1 MNVRIHILLIL
12 FTLLVLGC
20 SNNAGPDD
28 ESSSENI
35 SSSEVLS
42 LSGGGT
48 GDVDSEAGASSETD
62 TVAGESSASTGGE
75 SSEIASG
82 ESSGSTEGSSGGS
95 SIEGAGESSVVGVS
109 SSEGPKEELVEP
121 ADFDDAV
128 VQGYLKDDKLPLLFA
143 NNSRYSDDEIFI
155 AIVADNAP
163 GLHSA
168 PVWYDIAHQTVRL
181 ISASDNTVES
191 PVETDSWKYPE
202 IFTKLSDIPDNT
214 IAMPRLT
221 SAKMF
226 ISFKKMM
233 YIHFH
238 DAGGYAGPSHSNLSD
253 PNHGIRYE
261 TIEFNTSGYIGSTKT
276 AYDQEDGVTYN
287 GVWINTSRVDA
298 YQYPMGVEV
307 FGTDVGGVGND
318 YKKVGEL
325 LEHDE
330 ILNRWN
336 NTVSDPFKEC
346 YNEHK
351 LPAGDGIIYQPSKI
365 PEFGVAG
372 EYKNYF
378 DPYIDEVWT
387 AFRSKK
393 VRFSMFDEGLWEGWV
408 EGDVFMAK
416 QIEKKNGQPGDAS
429 GSIAS
434 KPSTTDVIEGA
445 GVMAAGGMY
454 DKNVQKFVCASL
466 NRGIVNPDAPDGEFQ
481 DWEAADEFFKRDIYN
496 EYVGF
501 FHNPE
506 ISYNSETYAF
516 AYDDVYDLSST
527 IQATFPDKIR
537 VTIGGF
543 VGIK

>member
-1 MNVRIHILLIL
+1 MIVRTYILIFLTALL
-12 FTLLVLGC
+12 FFAC
-20 SNNAGPDD
+20 SNDGITSEDTSSDTGGASSEIGDSSESLVNLSSNGGGDVSSETVSGVSSEAAGGESDASD
-28 ESSSENI
+28 LSSSSEN
-35 SSSEVLS
+35 S
-42 LSGGGT
+42 
-48 GDVDSEAGASSETD
+48 DVS
-62 TVAGESSASTGGE
+62 
-75 SSEIASG
+75 SG
-82 ESSGSTEGSSGGS
+82 ESSDVIGD
-95 SIEGAGESSVVGVS
+95 VS
-109 SSEGPKEELVEP
+109 SSDGGTSSVDLVEP
-121 ADFDDAV
+121 EAFDGALVEEILGGDN
-128 VQGYLKDDKLPLLFA
+128 LPLMFA
-143 NNSRYSDDEIFI
+143 NNSRYSEDEIFI

-168 PVWYDIAHQTVRL
+168 PVWYDIANQTVRL
-181 ISASDNTVES
+181 ISASDNTVDS
-191 PVETDSWKYPE
+191 PVETDNWKYPD
-202 IFTKLSDIPDNT
+202 IFTKLSDISDNT

-226 ISFKKMM
+226 ISFKNMM

-276 AYDQEDGVTYN
+276 AYEQEGGVTYN

-336 NTVSDPFKEC
+336 NTVSDPFKKC

-393 VRFSMFDEGLWEGWV
+393 VRFSMFDEGLWEGWI
-408 EGDVFMAK
+408 EGDAFMAK
-416 QIEKKNGQPGDAS
+416 QIEKKNGDPGDAS
-429 GSIAS
+429 GSISS

-481 DWEAADEFFKRDIYN
+481 DWEATDAFFQRDIYN

-527 IQATFPDKIR
+527 IQATFPEKIR

-543 VGIK
+543 VGLNH